1 MSKIAITNV
10 DEAPWLAKRVK
21 NGHTTGAQIVGEA
34 AKDGICVFIMNFE
47 PGFETELHSHSE
59 DEVMYVVEGELRMG
73 EKVMG
78 PESILLIRKG
88 SQYKFSVGDEG
99 VRFLNI
105 RPGSTKYQPVGK
117 PVIKPERAPE
127 KQSES

>member
-10 DEAPWLAKRVK
+10 DEAPWLSKTVK
-21 NGHTTGAQIVGEA
+21 DGRTTGAQIVGEA
-34 AKDGICVFIMNFE
+34 AEDGLCAFIMNFA

-59 DEVMYVVEGELRMG
+59 DEVMYVLDGEIRMG
-73 EKVMG
+73 RRVMG
-78 PESILLIRKG
+78 PQSILLIRKD

-105 RPGSTKYQPVGK
+105 RPGSTKYQPV
-117 PVIKPERAPE
+117 IRAARASE
-127 KQSES
+127 KQSAP